1 MPQVS
6 KLLVASVMGIIYTN
20 TRRLILQ
27 QLKLF
32 RWQQKVTVAG
42 RHTLCDWPRSYS
54 NPQDGYAAFKCSGE
68 EESSRTQCFSLSAIG
83 GKFSFTVEG
92 TGCMV
97 KSTVASDE

>member
-6 KLLVASVMGIIYTN
+6 KLLVASVMGIIYTH
-20 TRRLILQ
+20 TRRLTLQ
-27 QLKLF
+27 QLKLAT
-32 RWQQKVTVAG
+32 K
-42 RHTLCDWPRSYS
+42 
-54 NPQDGYAAFKCSGE
+54 NAFKCSGE